1 MIDNRSMNTVITG
14 NACLLKK
21 KEVSIFPEVIEL
33 NIGIRSCVISKD
45 NRKATMTVRNV
56 SINSWWFILFL
67 SLPSVFRMD
76 HPHLLQQAGEV
87 EIDIIETGN

>member
-1 MIDNRSMNTVITG
+1 MITG

-56 SINSWWFILFL
+56 SINSWWFI
-67 SLPSVFRMD
+67 SVFVRMD
-76 HPHLLQQAGEV
+76 HPHLLQQAREV
-87 EIDIIETGN
+87 EVDIIETGDQQDKNGGDQSDVK